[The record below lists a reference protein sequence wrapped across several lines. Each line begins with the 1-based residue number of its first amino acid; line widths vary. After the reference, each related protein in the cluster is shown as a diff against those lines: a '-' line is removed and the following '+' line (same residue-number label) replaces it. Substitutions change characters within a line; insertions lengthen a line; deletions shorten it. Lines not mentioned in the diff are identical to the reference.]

1 MAFPVAV
8 QSAVFYFM
16 ACTPCMSARNR
27 YRTKKQ
33 FDKERKE
40 RAALEIDEPQQYR
53 HPSPFNMNPYWEEEM
68 RMGPSLPKKGRS
80 GRQQRQQREK
90 QQREQQMQNS
100 SQRNLTSAGQD
111 SILSS
116 QGGEPRR
123 SRGDSGSSGPLGI
136 VLAETTAG
144 ALPSTDGPASS
155 GNNTSMSFDRNANG
169 ANNNSI
175 SNNNNNNNAGSSTTA
190 AAKASQALPIITA
203 PKPAALVLEDDTHS
217 IINSM
222 PNTSMSVLEATPS
235 MTVGSDTLSENWN
248 HKRYQ
253 REDEELWGA
262 DTASRTHKLMDA
274 IAKASSSAGRL
285 IESARLGTK
294 ELRISSPPPVPSA
307 NTITDQDRANFY
319 SPTFI
324 HPPVNEYHP
333 PVVSSKPAHK
343 DGLRWMLQPP
353 PPAKVMEGK
362 VPVSRST
369 SVASSYAGR
378 KSGSELSLTRRMA
391 LEARMRRV
399 DSSNSSATIK
409 RPHTTSSVQRLNS
422 NSLSGARS
430 RSDSLASSVEEPMPV
445 PGVVTSSW
453 SDEDGMLRPT
463 FRIPSNPAQAPND
476 NGASHSANNSANNHH
491 NNINSNNNASI
502 KLETILSSNT
512 STKENT
518 SAEASKSVTAAEAK
532 AVRDRLAPASASSQ
546 DSGLGLTA

>member
-40 RAALEIDEPQQYR
+40 RAALEIDEPQLYR

-116 QGGEPRR
+116 QGGELGR
-123 SRGDSGSSGPLGI
+123 SRGDSGSSGPLGG
-136 VLAETTAG
+136 VLADTITDAP
-144 ALPSTDGPASS
+144 PSTDGPARS
-155 GNNTSMSFDRNANG
+155 GNITSTSLDRKAIG
-169 ANNNSI
+169 TC
-175 SNNNNNNNAGSSTTA
+175 NAGSSVTA
-190 AAKASQALPIITA
+190 PAKVSQAPPTIAA
-203 PKPAALVLEDDTHS
+203 PKPAVSPTLVPEDDTHS
-217 IINSM
+217 IIHSM

-294 ELRISSPPPVPSA
+294 ELRMSSPPPVPSA

-399 DSSNSSATIK
+399 DSSNSGATVK

-430 RSDSLASSVEEPMPV
+430 RSDSLASSVEEPMHVPV
-445 PGVVTSSW
+445 PGAMASSW

-463 FRIPSNPAQAPND
+463 YRVPSNSAQAPHD
-476 NGASHSANNSANNHH
+476 NGVSHSANNSANSHH
-491 NNINSNNNASI
+491 HNINSNNSASV

-518 SAEASKSVTAAEAK
+518 VPEASKAVSAVATAETK
-532 AVRDRLAPASASSQ
+532 TVLDLSAPAPTSSQ